1 MLKSIEFLRG
11 KSRGKVGGGTKFTPP
26 APVILGLVPRILWK
40 QGTNLINKF
49 ALLLHKCWF
58 TQDSWDKPKN
68 DWCQG
73 HMLGVFCMFFKYP
86 SPDTNVLP
94 SLSRGEGSR
103 LLRCARNDAVTNGEG
118 WHRPWC
124 HKILGTDCA
133 SRPSMTG
140 GRGAGFV
147 RLLRR
152 CTPRND
158 VVNDT
163 PHSALKRHSIPQ
175 GAREY
180 GRSMIEML
188 GVLAIIGVLSVGG
201 IAGYSKAMEKWKADR
216 LVSEYSNLILG
227 LLANVG
233 EFQNMSKTAD
243 YDTQIG
249 LAQYVQAASLVPQ
262 TWKYIRDSRMYDS
275 EGNPI
280 LMFSRRNRLVIDIYI
295 GTELNGSNSI
305 SGKSKGF
312 SVTLC
317 REIMQNLTKP
327 LSGSLQFSRFYQWS
341 KMEDSSVYWG
351 NAGCSDG
358 RKCLRD
364 LTVSEINDIC
374 KSCDKDSEACGIN
387 LEF

>member
-1 MLKSIEFLRG
+1 MLKSMNFFSG
-11 KSRGKVGGGTKFTPP
+11 KSMGRVGRSSGISPL

-40 QGTNLINKF
+40 QVSNLVNKL
-49 ALLLHKCWF
+49 ALLLHKCWLRE
-58 TQDSWDKPKN
+58 DSWDKPKN
-68 DWCQG
+68 DGGWGRGFNTC
-73 HMLGVFCMFFKYP
+73 FSFFKYP
-86 SPDTNVLP
+86 SPDAKASP
-94 SLSRGEGSR
+94 SPARGEG
-103 LLRCARNDAVTNGEG
+103 L
-118 WHRPWC
+118 HRPWC

-133 SRPSMTG
+133 SRPRMTG
-140 GRGAGFV
+140 GRGANSF
-147 RLLRR
+147 
-152 CTPRND
+152 
-158 VVNDT
+158 
-163 PHSALKRHSIPQ
+163 
-175 GAREY
+175 

-188 GVLAIIGVLSVGG
+188 NVLAIIAVLSVAGL
-201 IAGYSKAMEKWKADR
+201 AGYSKAMEKWKADR

-243 YDTQIG
+243 YNMQIG

-295 GTELNGSNSI
+295 GTELNGSNDI

-327 LSGSLQFSRFYQWS
+327 LSSSLQFSRFYQWS
-341 KMEDSSVYWG
+341 KMEDSLVYWG

-364 LTVSEINDIC
+364 LTVAEINDIC

>member
-1 MLKSIEFLRG
+1 M
-11 KSRGKVGGGTKFTPP
+11 
-26 APVILGLVPRILWK
+26 
-40 QGTNLINKF
+40 
-49 ALLLHKCWF
+49 HKCWF
-58 TQDSWDKPKN
+58 TQDSQNKSEN
-68 DWCQG
+68 DWCRGRGLSLVVSKQRSVAYSNKVMDTRLPQPAG
-73 HMLGVFCMFFKYP
+73 CGDKYDVSGCGFGRLFSAFCTFFKSP
-86 SPDTNVLP
+86 SPDAKASRSP
-94 SLSRGEGSR
+94 SRGAG
-103 LLRCARNDAVTNGEG
+103 L
-118 WHRPWC
+118 HRPWC
-124 HKILGTDCA
+124 NKILGT
-133 SRPSMTG
+133 RPRMTG
-140 GRGAGFV
+140 ARGANSF
-147 RLLRR
+147 
-152 CTPRND
+152 
-158 VVNDT
+158 
-163 PHSALKRHSIPQ
+163 
-175 GAREY
+175 

-295 GTELNGSNSI
+295 GTELNGSNNI

-327 LSGSLQFSRFYQWS
+327 LSSSLQFSRFYQWS

-374 KSCDKDSEACGIN
+374 KSCNKDSEACGIN

>member
-1 MLKSIEFLRG
+1 MYK
-11 KSRGKVGGGTKFTPP
+11 
-26 APVILGLVPRILWK
+26 
-40 QGTNLINKF
+40 NLEK
-49 ALLLHKCWF
+49 
-58 TQDSWDKPKN
+58 
-68 DWCQG
+68 
-73 HMLGVFCMFFKYP
+73 
-86 SPDTNVLP
+86 
-94 SLSRGEGSR
+94 
-103 LLRCARNDAVTNGEG
+103 
-118 WHRPWC
+118 
-124 HKILGTDCA
+124 
-133 SRPSMTG
+133 
-140 GRGAGFV
+140 
-147 RLLRR
+147 
-152 CTPRND
+152 
-158 VVNDT
+158 
-163 PHSALKRHSIPQ
+163 
-175 GAREY
+175 

-201 IAGYSKAMEKWKADR
+201 IAGYSKAIEKWKADR
-216 LVSEYSNLILG
+216 LVLEYSNLILG

-243 YDTQIG
+243 YDMQIG

-295 GTELNGSNSI
+295 GTELNGSNNI

-327 LSGSLQFSRFYQWS
+327 LSSSLQFSRFYQWS
-341 KMEDSSVYWG
+341 KMEDSLVYWG

-364 LTVSEINDIC
+364 LTVAEINDIC

>member
-1 MLKSIEFLRG
+1 MLKSIEFLRV
-11 KSRGKVGGGTKFTPP
+11 KSRGRVGG
-26 APVILGLVPRILWK
+26 
-40 QGTNLINKF
+40 
-49 ALLLHKCWF
+49 
-58 TQDSWDKPKN
+58 
-68 DWCQG
+68 
-73 HMLGVFCMFFKYP
+73 
-86 SPDTNVLP
+86 
-94 SLSRGEGSR
+94 
-103 LLRCARNDAVTNGEG
+103 LLRCTRNDGAGNGEG
-118 WHRPWC
+118 LHRPGC
-124 HKILGTDCA
+124 DKILGTDCA
-133 SRPSMTG
+133 SRPRMTG
-140 GRGAGFV
+140 GRGANYF
-147 RLLRR
+147 
-152 CTPRND
+152 
-158 VVNDT
+158 
-163 PHSALKRHSIPQ
+163 
-175 GAREY
+175 

-188 GVLAIIGVLSVGG
+188 GVLAIIAVLSVGG
-201 IAGYSKAMEKWKADR
+201 IAGYSKAIEKWKADR
-216 LVSEYSNLILG
+216 LVLEYSNLILG

-243 YDTQIG
+243 YDMQIG

-295 GTELNGSNSI
+295 GTELNGSNNI

-327 LSGSLQFSRFYQWS
+327 LSSSLQFSRFYQWS
-341 KMEDSSVYWG
+341 KMEDSLVYWG

-364 LTVSEINDIC
+364 LTVAEINDIC